1 MTSTC
6 IYSMNGSESH
16 TLISMTSYMYLL
28 VSFPDPLLGRKTSG
42 DVAAMMH
49 GDRMLCASVLGPV
62 S

>member
-1 MTSTC
+1 
-6 IYSMNGSESH
+6 MNGSESH